1 MTVKQISVFLE
12 NKPGQLTE
20 FTKLLDQNH
29 IDMRAMAL
37 ADAEDFGILRIIV
50 DDAYATACVLK
61 EAGYVS
67 SITPVLAVEMPDK
80 PGSLVEILDALG
92 QNGVNLQ
99 YAYAFTARKKD
110 TAYMILR
117 VADNEKAIEVLGRSG
132 VKLFCQHELSELFD

>member
-20 FTKLLDQNH
+20 FTKLLEKNH
-29 IDMRAMAL
+29 IDMRAMSL
-37 ADAEDFGILRIIV
+37 ADAEDFGILRLIV

-67 SITPVLAVEMPDK
+67 SITPVLAVELPDQ
-80 PGSLVEILDALG
+80 PGGLVKILEALG
-92 QNGVNLQ
+92 QNGVNLE

-110 TAYMILR
+110 LAYLILR
-117 VADNEKAIEVLGRSG
+117 VADNDKAIEVLGKNG
-132 VKLFCQHELSELFD
+132 VKLFCQHELPDLFE